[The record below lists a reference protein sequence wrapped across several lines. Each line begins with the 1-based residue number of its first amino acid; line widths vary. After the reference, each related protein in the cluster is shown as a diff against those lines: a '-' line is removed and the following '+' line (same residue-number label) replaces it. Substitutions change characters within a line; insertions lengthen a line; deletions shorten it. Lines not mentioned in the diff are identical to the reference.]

1 MSAANML
8 LLLAQLVAPPLQRG
22 PARLP
27 EPAARQQ
34 PAPNAPGENSNDD
47 LKLAP
52 DSGFPDQP
60 KQLEPR
66 PSPSSGSSALPQI
79 SGDQL
84 PYRRTQLESLL
95 RGCDTNS
102 GDETGLRRCAEL
114 LNGQLQ
120 QDGYIN
126 SRIYTETVPA
136 PGQLIVV
143 MGRLVELHVES
154 DEPRL
159 TQRVRKQLNNLI
171 GGTLHL
177 PSLQRQLRQLKQRSV
192 VGSISGKLGKLASDP
207 TQAVLSLKVTPAQ
220 QPWRGDLSVRNDGNA
235 GSGEWRGIAV
245 LQKPRLLRD
254 DDLLQIYGEF
264 NADGDPELGAML
276 GSLSYTFPLGESVS
290 LSGSFGASRRNLV
303 EARGPAHDLSF
314 RHYQGLFQLEWTLAD
329 TGDQTWYALASL
341 SANRNDSYLDGRS
354 FPLIIG
360 GGLDGD
366 LTSGYVRL
374 GLGHAGSNANLGW
387 SAQIYGLQGIAGFSS
402 TDELHDLAYYGIQPG
417 EARAL
422 GGIASLGWRLDPR
435 LQLNLRAAGQVAF
448 NELTS
453 DMGFSLGSDVG
464 LRGLPGSIVSG
475 DTGWLSTAELNWTFW
490 QRQTNALQLVPFF
503 GVGGV
508 KTTRA
513 GVTYEDTIGAAGVLV
528 RWLHGKH
535 WSVELGW
542 SDQFHAGN
550 NAGIWDDWLLG
561 NGAYG
566 KVRYRF

>member
-1 MSAANML
+1 ML

-27 EPAARQQ
+27 EPAPRQQ
-34 PAPNAPGENSNDD
+34 LEPSTPGENRNDD

-52 DSGFPDQP
+52 ESGSPTQP
-60 KQLEPR
+60 KHLEAR
-66 PSPSSGSSALPQI
+66 PSSSPSNSLLPRI
-79 SGDQL
+79 SGDV
-84 PYRRTQLESLL
+84 PYRSTQLETLL
-95 RGCDTNS
+95 RGCDTS
-102 GDETGLRRCAEL
+102 SDFEPGLKRCAEL
-114 LNGQLQ
+114 LTGQLQ
-120 QDGYIN
+120 QDGYVN
-126 SRIYTETVPA
+126 SRVYIETVP
-136 PGQLIVV
+136 PQGQLTVV

-159 TQRVRKQLNNLI
+159 SQRVRKQLNNLI
-171 GGTLHL
+171 GRTLHL
-177 PSLQRQLRQLKQRSV
+177 PTLQRQLRQLKQRSV
-192 VGSISGKLGKLASDP
+192 VGSVSGNLGKLGSDP
-207 TQAVLSLKVTPAQ
+207 TQAVLTLKVTPARQ
-220 QPWRGDLSVRNDGNA
+220 AWRGDLSVRNDGNA
-235 GSGEWRGIAV
+235 GSGEWRGVAV
-245 LQKPRLLRD
+245 LQKPQLLRD
-254 DDLLQIYGEF
+254 GDVLQIYGEF
-264 NADGDPELGAML
+264 NVDGDPELGATL

-314 RHYQGLFQLEWTLAD
+314 RHYQGLIQLEWTLAD
-329 TGDQTWYALASL
+329 SGDQTWYALASL

-366 LTSGYVRL
+366 LTSGYLRL

-402 TDELHDLAYYGIQPG
+402 PEELHDLAYYGIQPG
-417 EARAL
+417 ESRAL
-422 GGIASLGWRLDPR
+422 GGIASLGWRLDPK

-464 LRGLPGSIVSG
+464 LRGLPGSLVSG

-490 QRQTNALQLVPFF
+490 QEGSNALQLVPFF

-508 KTTRA
+508 ETTRA
-513 GVTYEDTIGAAGVLV
+513 TMSFEDTIGAGGVLV

-535 WSVELGW
+535 WSVEMGW
-542 SDQFHAGN
+542 IDQFHAGN
-550 NAGIWDDWLLG
+550 NAGIWNHWLLG
-561 NGAYG
+561 SGAYG